1 MRALQVARLSDD
13 YSGVAIAEC
22 ARPIPGPGE
31 VLIRVRAAS
40 LNYPDLLMS
49 RGAYQMKPDL
59 PFTLGGDLAG
69 EIEAVRVIAAST
81 SDAKLAEIERLHDPD
96 AVLNISGGFRDRV
109 KELTGGGADIVFD
122 PVNGDV
128 FEESMRCLA
137 FDGRLLVIGFTGGR
151 IATLPTIV

>member
-49 RGAYQMKPDL
+49 RGAYQ
-59 PFTLGGDLAG
+59 T
-69 EIEAVRVIAAST
+69 
-81 SDAKLAEIERLHDPD
+81 
-96 AVLNISGGFRDRV
+96 
-109 KELTGGGADIVFD
+109 
-122 PVNGDV
+122 
-128 FEESMRCLA
+128 
-137 FDGRLLVIGFTGGR
+137 
-151 IATLPTIV
+151 